1 MPNKEDD
8 LYLVIGTE
16 DGYFDKVDIEKYIK
30 AKNRL
35 DWGYYNIDNKAV
47 TTYFNEKELFAS
59 LRESCHDLDWAP
71 DELVVRPDF
80 YRALESYSAYYD
92 YTYYE
97 KARNNPIQTY
107 YGIKIRKDE
116 KLDKPYKFMRGGKEV

>member
-8 LYLVIGTE
+8 LYLVTGTE
-16 DGYFDKVDIEKYIK
+16 DGYFDKVDIEEYIK

-35 DWGYYNIDNKAV
+35 DWGYYNIDNKAT

-71 DELVVRPDF
+71 DVLAVR
-80 YRALESYSAYYD
+80 LEYYLQLEAYSAHYD
-92 YTYYE
+92 
-97 KARNNPIQTY
+97 NNYLEYSRKNPWPTY
-107 YGIKIRKDE
+107 YGIKIIVDE
-116 KLDKPYKFMRGGKEV
+116 KLDKPYKFMRGGKEI